1 VASLSRTRALE
12 TSEASI
18 DSVTDGIVDAFPH
31 VLAKPALDRFTAAA
45 TGPALDFLRG
55 LQARTYLAPMWDLD
69 ARFRTMDEAGDYV
82 QVLTWCSPPIEQ
94 VASGSVAVDLARI
107 ANDAMADLVAR
118 YPDRFVG
125 FAAALPMDDPE
136 AALREVERA
145 VQQMGALG
153 AQVFTNVNGR
163 ALDGERYE
171 PLWARLAAL
180 DRTVWVHGARR
191 SNTPDYEGEE
201 RSRFGLWAALGWPY
215 EMGLFSGRMVASGV
229 LDRYPGLRFY
239 LHHSGGMT
247 PTFSRRVNGS
257 WLELQAEAPEEAA
270 AYAALKGPVADYF
283 KLFYADTSCQTLTAI
298 QATLSFF
305 GADHV
310 LLGSDAPFGSLV
322 AHLAT
327 VRQLAL
333 PAEQREGLLGGN
345 ARRLLGITTPTRH
358 RS

>member
-1 VASLSRTRALE
+1 M
-12 TSEASI
+12 
-18 DSVTDGIVDAFPH
+18 TDGIIDAFPH
-31 VLAKPALDRFTAAA
+31 VLTRPALDRFMAAA

-55 LQARTYLAPMWDLD
+55 LQARAYLAPMWDLD

-107 ANDAMADLVAR
+107 ANDAMADLVDS

-136 AALREVERA
+136 ASLREVERA
-145 VQQMGALG
+145 VEQMGALG
-153 AQVFTNVNGR
+153 VQVFTNVNGR

-171 PLWARLAAL
+171 PLWASLAAR

-191 SNTPDYEGEE
+191 SSTSDYEGEE
-201 RSRFGLWAALGWPY
+201 RSRFGMWAALGWPY

-247 PTFSRRVNGS
+247 PTFSRRVNAS
-257 WLELQAEAPEEAA
+257 WLELQADAPEEAA
-270 AYAALKGPVADYF
+270 AYAALQQPVADYF
-283 KLFYADTSCQTLTAI
+283 KRFYADTSGQTLTAM
-298 QATLSFF
+298 QAALSFF
-305 GADHV
+305 GPEHL
-310 LLGSDAPFGSLV
+310 LLGSDAPFGSLT

-327 VRQLAL
+327 VRQLGLSDAH
-333 PAEQREGLLGGN
+333 RELLLGGN
-345 ARRLLGITTPTRH
+345 ARRVLGFTSPATRH
-358 RS
+358 S

>member
-1 VASLSRTRALE
+1 M
-12 TSEASI
+12 EASI
-18 DSVTDGIVDAFPH
+18 DRVTHGIIDAFPH
-31 VLAKPALDRFTAAA
+31 VLTRPALDRFMAAA

-55 LQARTYLAPMWDLD
+55 LQGRTYLAPMWDLD

-107 ANDAMADLVAR
+107 ANDAMADLVDS

-136 AALREVERA
+136 ASLREVERA
-145 VQQMGALG
+145 VEQMGALG
-153 AQVFTNVNGR
+153 VQVFTNVNGR

-171 PLWARLAAL
+171 PLWASLAAR

-191 SNTPDYEGEE
+191 SSTPDYEGEE

-257 WLELQAEAPEEAA
+257 WLELQAEAPEEVA
-270 AYAALKGPVADYF
+270 AYAALQRPVADYF
-283 KLFYADTSCQTLTAI
+283 KLFYADTSGQTLTSM
-298 QATLSFF
+298 QAALSFF
-305 GADHV
+305 GPDHL
-310 LLGSDAPFGSLV
+310 LLGSDAPFGSLT

-333 PAEQREGLLGGN
+333 SDEQRDGLLGGN
-345 ARRLLGITTPTRH
+345 ARRLLGITTSTTH

>member
-1 VASLSRTRALE
+1 MRAHDGA
-12 TSEASI
+12 ASI
-18 DSVTDGIVDAFPH
+18 RGVTDRIVDAFPH
-31 VLAKPALDRFTAAA
+31 VLTRPALDRFVAAA
-45 TGPALDFLRG
+45 SGPALDFLRG

-69 ARFRTMDEAGDYV
+69 ARFRTMDEADDYV

-94 VASGSVAVDLARI
+94 VAAGSVGADLARL
-107 ANDAMADLVAR
+107 ANDAMAELVAK

-125 FAAALPMDDPE
+125 FAASLPMDDP
-136 AALREVERA
+136 ALALREVERA
-145 VQQMGALG
+145 VGQMGALG
-153 AQVFTNVNGR
+153 VQVFTNVNGR
-163 ALDGERYE
+163 ALDTPRYE

-191 SNTPDYEGEE
+191 SITPDYDGEQL
-201 RSRFGLWAALGWPY
+201 SRFGMWAALGWPY

-257 WLELQAEAPEEAA
+257 WLELQADAPEDAA
-270 AYAALKGPVADYF
+270 AYGALQRPVADYF
-283 KLFYADTSCQTLTAI
+283 KRFYADTSGQTLVAI
-298 QATLSFF
+298 QAASSFF
-305 GADHV
+305 GAEHV
-310 LLGSDAPFGSLV
+310 LLGSDAPFGSLS

-327 VRQLAL
+327 VAQLDLSDGDRAL
-333 PAEQREGLLGGN
+333 LLGGN
-345 ARRLLGITTPTRH
+345 ARRVLGLTMPARR

>member
-1 VASLSRTRALE
+1 
-12 TSEASI
+12 
-18 DSVTDGIVDAFPH
+18 VTVGIIDAFPH
-31 VLAKPALDRFTAAA
+31 VLIRPALDRFMAAA

-55 LQARTYLAPMWDLD
+55 LQARTYLAPMWDLA

-94 VASGSVAVDLARI
+94 IASGSVAVDLART
-107 ANDAMADLVAR
+107 ANDAMADLIAR

-125 FAAALPMDDPE
+125 FAASLPMDDPE
-136 AALREVERA
+136 ATLQEAERA
-145 VQQMGALG
+145 VEQLGALG
-153 AQVFTNVNGR
+153 VQVFTNVNGR

-201 RSRFGLWAALGWPY
+201 RSRFGMWAALGWPY
-215 EMGLFSGRMVASGV
+215 EMGLFSARMVASGV
-229 LDRYPGLRFY
+229 LDRNPGLRFF

-257 WLELQAEAPEEAA
+257 WLELQAEAPEEVA
-270 AYAALKGPVADYF
+270 AYAALQRPVADYF
-283 KLFYADTSCQTLTAI
+283 KLFYADTSGQTLTAM
-298 QATLSFF
+298 QAALSFF
-305 GADHV
+305 GPDHL
-310 LLGSDAPFGSLV
+310 LLGSDAPFGSLT

-327 VRQLAL
+327 VRQLAM
-333 PAEQREGLLGGN
+333 ADEQLDGLLGGN
-345 ARRLLGITTPTRH
+345 VRRLLGITTPTTH